1 MNKIEFIFKY
11 INIKNPDLKPI
22 MELFFNCGFLLC
34 LVFYFIYK
42 FLKRI
47 KIVDTVSIPHSDE
60 PINIMKFVDKYN
72 INDKK
77 ITFLTKG
84 AQCMDYVDK
93 WTDRK
98 VKGDDR
104 KEYFNDPDF
113 LNKFLNDTFEF
124 DFYILY
130 CQYGNGR
137 WRDYLHD
144 DLGILDIIDYGS
156 SSIKD
161 INGDKVK
168 IDTLNASIEEIKE
181 AITQFKIG
189 TIVAT
194 QSMRTLEKLDYTKY
208 YNIVTMFEE
217 HGYQYKLLS
226 PIDEAIY
233 TAFDSIRKIKK
244 PSGRYICI
252 DIGGGSTQVTV
263 LDC

>member
-11 INIKNPDLKPI
+11 INIQNPDLKLI
-22 MELFFNCGFLLC
+22 MEPFFTYCFLC

-47 KIVDTVSIPHSDE
+47 KIVDIISIPHSDE
-60 PINIMKFVDKYN
+60 PIHIMKFIDKYN
-72 INDKK
+72 INGKK
-77 ITFLTKG
+77 ITFLVKG
-84 AQCMDYVDK
+84 AKCMDYVDN
-93 WTDRK
+93 WTDKK

-104 KEYFNDPDF
+104 KKYFNNPDF
-113 LNKFLNDTFEF
+113 LNRFFNDTFGF
-124 DFYILY
+124 DFYISH
-130 CQYGNGR
+130 CQYGNGQ
-137 WRDYLHD
+137 WRKYLHD

-161 INGDKVK
+161 INGNKVK
-168 IDTLNASIEEIKE
+168 IDTLNSSIEEIQE

-194 QSMRTLEKLDYTKY
+194 QSMRTLKELDYTKY

-217 HGYQYKLLS
+217 LGYQYKLLS
-226 PIDEAIY
+226 ATDEGIY
-233 TAFDSIRKIKK
+233 TAYDSIRTIKN